1 MRRQRGTGT
10 RRREHPFAARRF
22 DPSGHHRAGAPS
34 RWRARSGPDERGNA
48 LAEFALVLPLLMMLV
63 FGMIEM
69 GFALSAAQSI
79 EAAAREGGRLAS
91 LQSTTT
97 AEVVDRVDQALV
109 GVPLQSGPVVSVA
122 PGGCAGRE
130 GQPVTVTVTGWQQLS
145 IPFVVDRQ
153 VELSSEAVFR
163 CEA

>member
-10 RRREHPFAARRF
+10 RHQHRPVRARRF
-22 DPSGHHRAGAPS
+22 DPSDRCRALVRGHGRK
-34 RWRARSGPDERGNA
+34 GPGRDDRGNA

>member
-1 MRRQRGTGT
+1 MRRQRGTAT
-10 RRREHPFAARRF
+10 RHRDNRAARR
-22 DPSGHHRAGAPS
+22 PPAPT
-34 RWRARSGPDERGNA
+34 ADGGDRSPVAAVRDRVVDVRGNA

-97 AEVVDRVDQALV
+97 AEVVDRVDDALD
-109 GVPLQSGPVVSVA
+109 GVPLESGPVVTVA
-122 PGGCAGRE
+122 PGGCAGRQ
-130 GQPVTVTVTGWQQLS
+130 GQPVTVTVTGWRQLS
-145 IPFVVDRQ
+145 IPFVLERQ
-153 VELSSEAVFR
+153 VVLSSEAVFR